1 MGAIDEHREIGV
13 RSLCAALAM
22 PRETYYRRR
31 RPTRV
36 CAPVVKEP
44 PLRALCAQEK
54 QRVLETLHSERFVD
68 RSPAEVV
75 ATLLD
80 EGTYHCS
87 ERTMYRVLAG
97 AREVRERRNQTR
109 HPQYAKPEL
118 LAKAPNQVWSWDIT
132 KLLGPAK
139 WTYYYLYVVLDIY
152 SRYVVGWLLAHREC
166 AELARRLVRET
177 CERQAIDPDELILHS
192 DRGTPMTSR
201 TLSQTLASL
210 GVGMSFSRP
219 HVSNDNPFSE
229 SAFKTLKYGP
239 GFPDRFASFD
249 HALAHCR
256 RFFSWYNEEHRHGGL
271 AELTPADVHLGHA
284 EHVLARREDVLR
296 AAFASHPE
304 RFVHGRPAPRSLP
317 AAVYI
322 NPPPQAVVASV
333 MS

>member
-1 MGAIDEHREIGV
+1 MGAVDEHREIGV

-109 HPQYAKPEL
+109 HP
-118 LAKAPNQVWSWDIT
+118 
-132 KLLGPAK
+132 
-139 WTYYYLYVVLDIY
+139 
-152 SRYVVGWLLAHREC
+152 
-166 AELARRLVRET
+166 
-177 CERQAIDPDELILHS
+177 
-192 DRGTPMTSR
+192 
-201 TLSQTLASL
+201 
-210 GVGMSFSRP
+210 
-219 HVSNDNPFSE
+219 
-229 SAFKTLKYGP
+229 
-239 GFPDRFASFD
+239 
-249 HALAHCR
+249 
-256 RFFSWYNEEHRHGGL
+256 
-271 AELTPADVHLGHA
+271 
-284 EHVLARREDVLR
+284 
-296 AAFASHPE
+296 
-304 RFVHGRPAPRSLP
+304 
-317 AAVYI
+317 
-322 NPPPQAVVASV
+322 
-333 MS
+333 